1 MKEIY
6 YIVKF
11 FNKRG
16 GEYQIHVPSIPNC
29 SIKEAYSVE
38 EVIINSRKA
47 IESHLKDLVKKGL
60 PTPKEKSR
68 IKVFSIPVEVKLP
81 SLV

>member
-16 GEYQIHVPSIPNC
+16 GDYQVYVPSIPNC
-29 SIKEAYSVE
+29 SIKESHSVE

-47 IESHLKDLVKKGL
+47 IAGYLKDLVKKGL
-60 PTPKEKSR
+60 PIPKEKSR
-68 IKVFSIPVEVKLP
+68 IKIFSIPVEVKLP